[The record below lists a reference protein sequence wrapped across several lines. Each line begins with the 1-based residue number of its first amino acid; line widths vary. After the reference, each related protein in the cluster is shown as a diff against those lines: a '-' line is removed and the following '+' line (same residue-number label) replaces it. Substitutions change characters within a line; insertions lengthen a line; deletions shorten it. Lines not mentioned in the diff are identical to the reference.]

1 MKKYIFILVTF
12 VLIICACSSPQRGMD
27 SPVNAV
33 NIDVKNNEELDFK
46 KCFDSV
52 KYVALETTKEILIGE
67 ITKMF
72 VTNEHIIIFDQKS
85 MEIFLF
91 GIDGKFTRRIGKK
104 GEGPDE
110 YMFINDIQFD
120 KENMLIFAHERFR
133 NCIYTYDLSGNLVD
147 KTQKSLISFNSFF
160 KTKEGLWVYS
170 CFSDQNQEYYNLTL
184 LTSNLQSVRKQ
195 FFPQKEFVN
204 VTFSPTFVSDEHGRV
219 FFYYPSSNVVYEI
232 SGTDV
237 IPYLQVDFG
246 EKTMPYDKIIEMD
259 NKEEYDKL
267 LSGKTYLGDISRC
280 FINKNRI
287 FFSFIESGL
296 GIVHSYNCFYNI
308 KSKKGYVFNNPF
320 MASVKYPISTQLL
333 YSTDTML
340 IYPVYPSIFTDDSLT
355 ELSKSLSADIQFDS
369 NVILAICSLKK

>member
-1 MKKYIFILVTF
+1 MKKYIFILAAF
-12 VLIICACSSPQRGMD
+12 ALIICACASPQRGMD
-27 SPVNAV
+27 SPVCTV
-33 NIDVKNNEELDFK
+33 KLDVSNSAELDFN

-52 KYVALETTKEILIGE
+52 RYVALEPTKEALIGE
-67 ITKMF
+67 ITKIY

-91 GIDGKFTRRIGKK
+91 GIDGKFTRKIGKK

-110 YMFINDIQFD
+110 YMFINDIQYD

-133 NCIYTYDLSGNLVD
+133 NRIYTYDLSGNLVD

-160 KTKEGLWVYS
+160 KTEEGFWVYS
-170 CFSDQNQEYYNLTL
+170 CFSDENKEHYNLTL
-184 LTSNLQSVRKQ
+184 LTSDMQSVRKQ

-204 VTFSPTFVSDEHGRV
+204 VTFSPTFMNDENRRL
-219 FFYYPSSNVVYEI
+219 FFYYPSSNIIYEI

-237 IPYLQVDFG
+237 IPYLQADFG
-246 EKTMPYDKIIEMD
+246 DKTMPYDKIIEME

-267 LSGKTYLGDISRC
+267 LSGKAYLGDINRC
-280 FINKNRI
+280 FANQDRI
-287 FFSFIESGL
+287 FFSFMESGL

-308 KSKKGYVFNNPF
+308 KSKEGHVFNNPF
-320 MASVKYPISTQLL
+320 MLSVKYPVSTQLL

-340 IYPVYPSIFTDDSLT
+340 VYPVYPSIFTDDSLA
-355 ELSKSLSADIQFDS
+355 ELSKSLSTDIQFDS
-369 NVILAICSLKK
+369 NVILAICSLKE